1 MIFIYPAIVSKNVNR
16 SIVPAVCK
24 LLEQYYLEQI
34 KLSFVHGKLKMVAFY
49 KGKDIPGTIQ
59 LESIKIKN
67 KNVIKEDI
75 EHDLRDERNRYEEYT
90 RQIEE
95 ITKEIRTQQN
105 ELITLKIAL
114 GRGVHAAGAKSL
126 VATKEEEA
134 LQEEISRLETK
145 RSSLIQMQST
155 SQRNLAA
162 TQKAYYDKEKH
173 THAIGGKYEAVAM
186 DSISLKPT
194 IETIEVRVRYV
205 GRPIVR
211 LSTGTSTMYG
221 GDEGGTTQSELSAR
235 KTVAESEYTTQLMPV
250 GVKVIPYTEKVK
262 GRIEDMLL
270 SDYYSSAFTSFLKW
284 FWRSVGWISFQK
296 ALKGLYTLID
306 RLHFYHRIPVIGGMS
321 LIPSIVKSFIARGI
335 DPSDDSIYRS
345 MFFKG
350 SELDASNFSNKPD
363 QPGHSYYGASMAIL
377 AIEDLIP
384 VSLHEEQNNFFDRPE
399 KFRKLFRLGWNSFV
413 VINEEERTF
422 YFMSALEGGA
432 VMNVPFS
439 LMFETLKLGKY
450 EEGLETQGKYKPRK
464 SMKMLGMFRRMKVGQ
479 GLVSFKNLLRKK
491 IAIREHVNNL
501 MNKFGIK
508 MLTEEK
514 INKKLEKYSI

>member
-173 THAIGGKYEAVAM
+173 THDIGGKYEAVAM

-284 FWRSVGWISFQK
+284 FWRAVGWITFQK
-296 ALKGLYTLID
+296 AFRWLLKG
-306 RLHFYHRIPVIGGMS
+306 FNWA
-321 LIPSIVKSFIARGI
+321 PSIVKAFLARGV
-335 DPSDDSIYRS
+335 DPADDSIYRS
-345 MFFKG
+345 MLFKG
-350 SELDASNFSNKPD
+350 ADIDASNFSSKPD

-377 AIEDLIP
+377 TIEDLIP
-384 VSLHEEQNNFFDRPE
+384 ASLHEEQNNFFDRPE